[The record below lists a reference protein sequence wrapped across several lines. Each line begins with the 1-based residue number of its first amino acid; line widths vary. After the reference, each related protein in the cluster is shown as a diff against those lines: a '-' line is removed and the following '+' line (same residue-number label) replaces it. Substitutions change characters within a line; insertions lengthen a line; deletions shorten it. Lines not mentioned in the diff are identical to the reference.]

1 MSKLLTYFIAV
12 FAIISL
18 IIGSYGFVVF
28 QGQVSDLQSSNT
40 NLEIS
45 LSDIET
51 SLNAIETQI
60 EDYQE
65 TISEQQGSLVTIQG
79 QVEDYQK
86 TIDEQKKQI
95 SEYQQVTLVDYMGNV
110 IVLDSPPERIVSL
123 APSNTEILFAVGAGD
138 KVVGVTNY
146 CNYPYNFTA
155 WIEAG
160 NMTSIGSHYSLA
172 VEPIVALDPDLVI
185 ASTVGNS
192 ENVVNLKKL
201 GYNVLVLE
209 TKTLDGLLKD
219 ILLVGR
225 ATGNEIKAS
234 NLVTEM
240 RTRIDSVVNK
250 VTNVPTTPKVY
261 HEVWR
266 DPLRSAGPGTFVD
279 DLITLAGGENIFNDA
294 STSWPTVSSET
305 VIEKNP
311 EVIFLPDN
319 YMGETDLPLTIETIK
334 DRAGWN
340 LITAVQ
346 NDAIYEIDGN
356 TISRAGP
363 RLVDALE
370 LIAKMIHPEIF
381 GYP

>member
-65 TISEQQGSLVTIQG
+65 TISEQQGSLSTIQG
-79 QVEDYQK
+79 QVEEYQK
-86 TIDEQKKQI
+86 TIEEQKKQI
-95 SEYQQVTLVDYMGNV
+95 SEYQQVTLVDYLGNV

-250 VTNVPTTPKVY
+250 VTNVTTKPKVY

-294 STSWPTVSSET
+294 STSWPTISSET
-305 VIEKNP
+305 VIEKSP

-319 YMGETDLPLTIETIK
+319 YMGEADLPLTIETIK

-340 LITAVQ
+340 QITAVQ

-370 LIAKMIHPEIF
+370 LIAKMVHPEIF